1 MCLLYRSWAWAQV
14 GLPGSKK
21 LSLAEQQSHFALWAL
36 MKSPL
41 IIGADLRLI
50 TPEQIDILTNPEVVA
65 INQDPLGVPG
75 DLILKEGSDEVLTL
89 CKFSFISFQTFP
101 RFF

>member
-1 MCLLYRSWAWAQV
+1 M